1 MKLFATW
8 RTSADVARDAKLV
21 DDPTAPMPERLVAA
35 GRTSPAELDAHASA
49 VVLLGRARLSRR
61 GPLTVAAEL
70 KTITALAAPLAVVL
84 AAIGEAGGVI
94 TEREVLQRFALG
106 PRDVGWIVEAT
117 LVDACITELV
127 RRRLVERVV
136 GGVRASQHVR
146 RAA

>member
-21 DDPTAPMPERLVAA
+21 DDPTALMTERLVAA
-35 GRTSPAELDAHASA
+35 GRTSPAELDAHAAA

-61 GPLTVAAEL
+61 GPLAVAPEL
-70 KTITALAAPLAVVL
+70 KTITALAAPLSVVL
-84 AAIGEAGGVI
+84 AAIGEAGVVI
-94 TEREVLQRFALG
+94 TEREVLARFALS

-136 GGVRASQHVR
+136 GGIRASQHVR